1 MGGGAMLP
9 LFTSTN
15 SNNSFTTPT
24 LPTLRDSNFQSPPS
38 LSSICEIPFGES
50 WTKNR
55 CIDYGSNSK
64 ILDIEPF
71 DEKGTQGSPYYDS
84 VFGSVPCSWEVEK
97 AMSDL
102 QSFMSGYYAPKEE
115 MNWVEPMLNPY
126 QSTLV
131 KSPGNERFYDALFM
145 LQNEPSIQRLVCSI
159 ACDRAVWEAM
169 MSNKAVQNLQ
179 GSVISAGEAVVFTVS
194 SLLLYAAKEEE
205 SQSSTGE
212 SDIGSLIV
220 KWIMG
225 ITTSRI
231 AELLQ
236 SFGSLLSE
244 IIHDIFEPDSKEKPT
259 SELSHLLEEKIR
271 SSFLLSVILL
281 LIVVVTRTQGT

>member
-1 MGGGAMLP
+1 MLP

-15 SNNSFTTPT
+15 SNNCFTTLP
-24 LPTLRDSNFQSPPS
+24 LPTHRDSNIHPPPS
-38 LSSICEIPFGES
+38 LSSICETPFGES
-50 WTKNR
+50 WNKNR
-55 CIDYGSNSK
+55 CIEYGSNSK
-64 ILDIEPF
+64 ILDSGSF
-71 DEKGTQGSPYYDS
+71 DEFVEKGSPYYET
-84 VFGSVPCSWEVEK
+84 VFGSVPSRWEVEK

-102 QSFMSGYYAPKEE
+102 QSFNYAPKEE
-115 MNWVEPMLNPY
+115 MNWAEPM
-126 QSTLV
+126 LV
-131 KSPGNERFYDALFM
+131 KSPGNARFYDALYM

-179 GSVISAGEAVVFTVS
+179 GSVISA
-194 SLLLYAAKEEE
+194 AKVEE
-205 SQSSTGE
+205 SQSSTG
-212 SDIGSLIV
+212 DIGSLIV

-244 IIHDIFEPDSKEKPT
+244 IIHDIFEPDNKEKPT
-259 SELSHLLEEKIR
+259 SELSDLMEEKIR
-271 SSFLLSVILL
+271 SSFLLSVVLL
-281 LIVVVTRTQGT
+281 LIVVVTRTQGA

>member
-1 MGGGAMLP
+1 MLP

-24 LPTLRDSNFQSPPS
+24 LPTLRDSNLHSPPS
-38 LSSICEIPFGES
+38 LSSICETPFGES

-55 CIDYGSNSK
+55 CIDYGSTSK
-64 ILDIEPF
+64 IFDIGPF
-71 DEKGTQGSPYYDS
+71 DEVDEKGTQGSPYYDS

-102 QSFMSGYYAPKEE
+102 QSFMSGYYAPEEE
-115 MNWVEPMLNPY
+115 MKWVEPMLNPY

-131 KSPGNERFYDALFM
+131 KSPGNARFYDALFM

-159 ACDRAVWEAM
+159 ACDRAVWEAV

-179 GSVISAGEAVVFTVS
+179 GSVIS
-194 SLLLYAAKEEE
+194 AAKEEE

-259 SELSHLLEEKIR
+259 SELSDLLEEKIR
-271 SSFLLSVILL
+271 SSFLLSVVLL
-281 LIVVVTRTQGT
+281 LIVIVTRTQGT

>member
-24 LPTLRDSNFQSPPS
+24 LPTLSDSNFHSPPS
-38 LSSICEIPFGES
+38 LSSICETPFGES

-64 ILDIEPF
+64 ILDIGPF
-71 DEKGTQGSPYYDS
+71 DEVDEKGTQGSPYCDS

-115 MNWVEPMLNPY
+115 MNWVEPLLNSY

-131 KSPGNERFYDALFM
+131 KSPGNARFYDALYM

-179 GSVISAGEAVVFTVS
+179 GSVIS
-194 SLLLYAAKEEE
+194 AAKEEE

-271 SSFLLSVILL
+271 SSFLLSVVLL
-281 LIVVVTRTQGT
+281 LIVVVTRTQGA

>member
-9 LFTSTN
+9 LFTSSN
-15 SNNSFTTPT
+15 SNNSFATPT
-24 LPTLRDSNFQSPPS
+24 LTTLRDSNFQSPPS
-38 LSSICEIPFGES
+38 LSSICETPFGES

-64 ILDIEPF
+64 ILDIGPF
-71 DEKGTQGSPYYDS
+71 DEVDEKGTQGSPYCDS
-84 VFGSVPCSWEVEK
+84 VFGSVPCIWEVEK

-131 KSPGNERFYDALFM
+131 KSPGNARFYDALYM

-179 GSVISAGEAVVFTVS
+179 GSVISA
-194 SLLLYAAKEEE
+194 AKEEE
-205 SQSSTGE
+205 SQSST
-212 SDIGSLIV
+212 DIGSLIV

-231 AELLQ
+231 TELLQ

-244 IIHDIFEPDSKEKPT
+244 IIRDIFEPDRKEKPT
-259 SELSHLLEEKIR
+259 SDLLEEKIR
-271 SSFLLSVILL
+271 SSFLLSVVLL
-281 LIVVVTRTQGT
+281 LIVVVTRIQGA

>member
-102 QSFMSGYYAPKEE
+102 QSGYYAPKEE

-179 GSVISAGEAVVFTVS
+179 GSVIS
-194 SLLLYAAKEEE
+194 AAKEEE

>member
-1 MGGGAMLP
+1 MLP

-24 LPTLRDSNFQSPPS
+24 LPTLRDSNFHSPPS
-38 LSSICEIPFGES
+38 LSSICETPFGES

-55 CIDYGSNSK
+55 CINYGSNSK
-64 ILDIEPF
+64 ILDIGSFDEV

-102 QSFMSGYYAPKEE
+102 QSFMIGYYAPKEE
-115 MNWVEPMLNPY
+115 MNWVEPMLNPN

-131 KSPGNERFYDALFM
+131 KSPGNARFYDALYM

-179 GSVISAGEAVVFTVS
+179 GSVIS
-194 SLLLYAAKEEE
+194 AAKEEE

-244 IIHDIFEPDSKEKPT
+244 IIHDIFEPDSKEKST
-259 SELSHLLEEKIR
+259 SDPLEEKIR
-271 SSFLLSVILL
+271 SSFLLSVVLL
-281 LIVVVTRTQGT
+281 LIVVVTRTQGA

>member
-24 LPTLRDSNFQSPPS
+24 LPTLRDSNFHSPPS
-38 LSSICEIPFGES
+38 LSSICETPFGES

-71 DEKGTQGSPYYDS
+71 DEVDEKGTQGSPYYDS

-126 QSTLV
+126 QLTLV
-131 KSPGNERFYDALFM
+131 KSPGNARFYDALFM

-179 GSVISAGEAVVFTVS
+179 CSVIS
-194 SLLLYAAKEEE
+194 AAKEEE

-259 SELSHLLEEKIR
+259 SELSDLVEEKIR

-281 LIVVVTRTQGT
+281 LIVVVTRTQGA